1 MVQEDIGVLITA
13 AGCCVHG
20 MDKVQSVIRH
30 VTLFLSHP
38 YQVVVML
45 CKGLIE
51 LLSRHVVPPGV
62 WPEGQCN
69 KKYTH

>member
-1 MVQEDIGVLITA
+1 MMQEDIGVLITA

-20 MDKVQSVIRH
+20 MDKVHRIIRQGA
-30 VTLFLSHP
+30 FLACCT